1 MRLSDFEKD
10 KVKDKVEITMKL
22 YLNCKYRQNTKFN
35 NFSDE
40 QIKDM
45 KWLFA
50 KKYSEII
57 SERGSKIVVGDKERS
72 VLAYI
77 FDWMI
82 CSASFSGD
90 VKKGLYLMCGQG
102 FGKDVFL
109 KAITN
114 FFEREMLKN
123 IYELRDD
130 PKLIC
135 HWYIKSDLSGKWM
148 YQGMC
153 IGYGI
158 PYSTQMTNPSIADS
172 LYGSSE
178 STYVIDQAE
187 PNGLYSTG
195 STTATWV
202 LALNSEG
209 KVEPQYLEDAV
220 YVTQTKIERWRCD
233 ETALPSDY

>member
-1 MRLSDFEKD
+1 MISP
-10 KVKDKVEITMKL
+10 KDKVEITMKL

-35 NFSDE
+35 SFTDE

-50 KKYSEII
+50 KMYSDII
-57 SERGSKIVVGDKERS
+57 NERGSKIIVGDKERS

-114 FFEREMLKN
+114 FFEYFGKYFKDYTFHNFNIDWYEKGQVFFNMPIKINDISEKGRVKRERESIPFLEFLDYREQINNRRGIIVSSNFGAK
-123 IYELRDD
+123 
-130 PKLIC
+130 KLQDTLEFD
-135 HWYIKSDLSGKWM
+135 S
-148 YQGMC
+148 
-153 IGYGI
+153 
-158 PYSTQMTNPSIADS
+158 TNPRLLERIKEVFNIVVIEDV
-172 LYGSSE
+172 E
-178 STYVIDQAE
+178 SKRIE
-187 PNGLYSTG
+187 N
-195 STTATWV
+195 
-202 LALNSEG
+202 
-209 KVEPQYLEDAV
+209 
-220 YVTQTKIERWRCD
+220 KI
-233 ETALPSDY
+233 TIK